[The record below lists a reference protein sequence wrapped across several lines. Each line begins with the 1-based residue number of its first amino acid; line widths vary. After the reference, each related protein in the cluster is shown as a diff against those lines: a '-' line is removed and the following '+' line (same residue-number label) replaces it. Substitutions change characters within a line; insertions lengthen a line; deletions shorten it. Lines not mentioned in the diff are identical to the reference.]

1 MYPGAFPIL
10 SVLKCTKFYSRTSK
24 ANHKMRD
31 KIAPQTN
38 DILID
43 MMVTPNL
50 TLGLLVFNQAP
61 YIRELLE
68 SICNQS
74 DLAFE
79 MVIIDNGSTDDSL
92 DEIQTFL
99 AKSNLDKQVKVIS
112 NINNTGSAAGLRQL
126 LEVSDTRFLA
136 VIHGDDI
143 LAKNYVAIVRREIES
158 HSRTEAFNLTLAAF
172 GNDSSV
178 VVPKT
183 IYQPIWTKFG
193 FYNSLLVSGLNP
205 GVMPGSVLNR
215 EFVLSNHLL
224 DFDEAING
232 VEDTLLWMRI
242 IRSGGHINSV
252 KNIVY
257 NYRIHKS
264 QFSYDEEKNSY
275 FYGFAR
281 RRNILEAR
289 NFLERTLSYAE
300 IGYELRRFSTSSRYA
315 EGLGDDLLR
324 KKNLFKFLRPV
335 NTILRRIAVRIA
347 G

>member
-1 MYPGAFPIL
+1 MA
-10 SVLKCTKFYSRTSK
+10 R
-24 ANHKMRD
+24 
-31 KIAPQTN
+31 
-38 DILID
+38 
-43 MMVTPNL
+43 PNL
-50 TLGLLVFNQAP
+50 TLGLLIFNQAP
-61 YIRELLE
+61 YIKELLE

-74 DLAFE
+74 DLAYE
-79 MVIIDNGSTDDSL
+79 MVIVDNCSTDDSL
-92 DEIQTFL
+92 KEIRKFL
-99 AKSNLDKQVKVIS
+99 AISNFDKQIKVIA
-112 NINNTGSAAGLRQL
+112 NNNNTGSAAGLRQL

-143 LAKNYVAIVRREIES
+143 LAKDYVATVRREIES
-158 HSRTEAFNLTLAAF
+158 HKRTEAFNLRLAAF
-172 GNDSSV
+172 GNDSNV
-178 VVPKT
+178 VVPKNV
-183 IYQPIWTKFG
+183 YRPIWTNSR

-224 DFDEAING
+224 DFDETING

-289 NFLERTLSYAE
+289 NFLERFLSYAE
-300 IGYELRRFSTSSRYA
+300 ISYELRRFGLSSRYA
-315 EGLGDDLLR
+315 EGLGNDLLVKR
-324 KKNLFKFLRPV
+324 NLFKFLRPI
-335 NTILRRIAVRIA
+335 NSILRRVAA
-347 G
+347 GITA